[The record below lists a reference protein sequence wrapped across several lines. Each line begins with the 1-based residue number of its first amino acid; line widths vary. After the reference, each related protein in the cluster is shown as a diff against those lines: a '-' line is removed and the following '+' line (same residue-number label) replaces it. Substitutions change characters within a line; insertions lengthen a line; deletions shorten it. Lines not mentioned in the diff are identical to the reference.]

1 MNIVF
6 LDGASLPYP
15 MARPAQAS
23 TWTVR
28 ESTSQDELIGAL
40 AGADVAITNKVK
52 LGRVQLEQLPNLKLI
67 CVAATGYDCVDVAAC
82 RDLGVT
88 VCNAPAYSANSVAEA
103 VIGSIFA
110 LRRSLFEY
118 RDSATSRWPTSN
130 HFCVHGT
137 PIQDIKGSTLGIV
150 GRGDIGSRVAQ
161 LAVGLDINVMFAEHR
176 GAAQVRE
183 GYVPFEAMLEE
194 ADAISLHCP
203 LTPQTRHLIGAEQ
216 LARMKRGALLINTA
230 RGPLVNEQAV
240 LAALQSGH
248 LGGAALDVLDVEPP
262 QADHPLLNAE
272 LPNLIV
278 TPHVGWA
285 SQSSVARL
293 VNTLLANIA
302 AYASDKAINVVS

>member
-6 LDGASLPYP
+6 LDGASLPCA
-15 MARPAQAS
+15 MKRPAEAFQ
-23 TWTVR
+23 WTVR
-28 ESTSQDELIGAL
+28 ESTSPEELVSVL
-40 AGADVAITNKVK
+40 AEAEVAITNKVK
-52 LGRVQLEQLPNLKLI
+52 LGRAQLEQLPKLQLI
-67 CVAATGYDCVDVAAC
+67 CVAATGFDCVDIAAC

-88 VCNAPAYSANSVAEA
+88 VCNAPAYSASSVAEA
-103 VIGSIFA
+103 VIASIFA

-118 RDSATSRWPTSN
+118 REAASKRWPTSN

-137 PIQDIKGSTLGIV
+137 PIQDINGSTLGIV
-150 GRGDIGSRVAQ
+150 GWGGIGSRVAQ
-161 LAVGLDINVMFAEHR
+161 LAVGLDMHVIFAEHR
-176 GAAQVRE
+176 GAPRVRE
-183 GYVPFEAMLEE
+183 GYVPFETMLQE

-216 LARMKRGALLINTA
+216 LSLMKQGALLINTA
-230 RGPLVNEQAV
+230 RGPLVDEQAV
-240 LAALQSGH
+240 LSALRSGH

-262 QADHPLLNAE
+262 QADHPLLTAD

-293 VNTLLANIA
+293 IDTLLSNIT
-302 AYASDKAINVVS
+302 AYASGKAINVVS

>member
-1 MNIVF
+1 MKIVF

-15 MARPAQAS
+15 MDRPAQA
-23 TWTVR
+23 TNWTVR
-28 ESTSQDELIGAL
+28 ESTSQDELVSVL
-40 AGADVAITNKVK
+40 AEADVAITNKVK

-67 CVAATGYDCVDVAAC
+67 CVAATGYDCVDVSAC

-88 VCNAPAYSANSVAEA
+88 VCNAPAYSASSVAEA
-103 VIGSIFA
+103 VIASLFA
-110 LRRSLFEY
+110 LRRRLFEY
-118 RDSATSRWPTSN
+118 RKAATKRWPESH

-150 GRGDIGSRVAQ
+150 GWGDIGSRVAQ
-161 LAVGLDINVMFAEHR
+161 LAVGLDINVIFAEHR
-176 GAAQVRE
+176 GAAHVRE
-183 GYVPFEAMLEE
+183 GYVPFETVLQE

-216 LARMKRGALLINTA
+216 LSQMKQGALLINTA
-230 RGPLVNEQAV
+230 RGPLVDEQAV
-240 LAALQSGH
+240 LAALHSGH

-262 QADHPLLNAE
+262 RADHPLLNAD
-272 LPNLIV
+272 LSNLIV

-293 VNTLLANIA
+293 INTLLSNIA
-302 AYASDKAINVVS
+302 AYASGKAINVVT

>member
-6 LDGASLPYP
+6 LDGASLPCA
-15 MARPAQAS
+15 MKRPAEAFQ
-23 TWTVR
+23 WTVR
-28 ESTSQDELIGAL
+28 ESTSSEELVSVL
-40 AGADVAITNKVK
+40 AEAEVAITNKVK
-52 LGRVQLEQLPNLKLI
+52 LGRAQLEQLPKLKLI
-67 CVAATGYDCVDVAAC
+67 CVAATGFDCVDIAAC

-88 VCNAPAYSANSVAEA
+88 VCNAPAYSASSVAEA
-103 VIGSIFA
+103 VIASIFA

-118 RDSATSRWPTSN
+118 REAASKRWPTSN

-137 PIQDIKGSTLGIV
+137 PIQDINGSTLGIV
-150 GRGDIGSRVAQ
+150 GWGGIGSRVAQ
-161 LAVGLDINVMFAEHR
+161 LAVGLDMHVIFAEHR
-176 GAAQVRE
+176 GAPRVRE
-183 GYVPFEAMLEE
+183 GYVPFETMLQE

-216 LARMKRGALLINTA
+216 LSLMKQGALLINTA
-230 RGPLVNEQAV
+230 RGPLVDEQAV
-240 LAALQSGH
+240 LSALRSGH

-262 QADHPLLNAE
+262 PADHPLLTAD

-293 VNTLLANIA
+293 IDTLLSNIT
-302 AYASDKAINVVS
+302 AYASGKAINVVS

>member
-15 MARPAQAS
+15 MDRPAQA
-23 TWTVR
+23 TNWTVR
-28 ESTSQDELIGAL
+28 ESTSQDELVSVL
-40 AGADVAITNKVK
+40 AEADVAITNKVK

-67 CVAATGYDCVDVAAC
+67 CVAATGYDCVDVSAC

-88 VCNAPAYSANSVAEA
+88 VCNAPAYSASSVAEA
-103 VIGSIFA
+103 VIASLFA

-118 RDSATSRWPTSN
+118 REAATKRWPTSN

-150 GRGDIGSRVAQ
+150 GWGDIGSRVAQ
-161 LAVGLDINVMFAEHR
+161 LAVGLDINVIFAEHR
-176 GAAQVRE
+176 GAARVRE
-183 GYVPFEAMLEE
+183 GYVPFETVLQD

-216 LARMKRGALLINTA
+216 LSQMKQGALLINTA
-230 RGPLVNEQAV
+230 RGPLVDEQAV
-240 LAALQSGH
+240 LAALHSGH

-262 QADHPLLNAE
+262 QADHPLLTAE
-272 LPNLIV
+272 LSNLIV

-293 VNTLLANIA
+293 INTLLSNIA
-302 AYASDKAINVVS
+302 AYASGKAINVVS